1 MMTTSG
7 TKAMI
12 KPSGIYATMTRE
24 ALMKE
29 REKDAALMRAK
40 WKAEEEARAKIG
52 SIIRRTKITP

>member
-1 MMTTSG
+1 
-7 TKAMI
+7 MI

-40 WKAEEEARAKIG
+40 WKAEEEARAKIE